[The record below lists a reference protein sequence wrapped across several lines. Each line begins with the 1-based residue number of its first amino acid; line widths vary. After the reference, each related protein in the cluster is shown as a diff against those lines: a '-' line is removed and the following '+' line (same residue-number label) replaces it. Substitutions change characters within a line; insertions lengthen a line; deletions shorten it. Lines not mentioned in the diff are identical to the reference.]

1 MEGVSNR
8 VEKAGLIEVLDEVKQ
23 KSLKVDQLTT
33 DWHYQIKKYLRNQEE
48 GIDQQ
53 FRVWHFRKSIETSK
67 SFEEK
72 SLWRTKIMD

>member
-33 DWHYQIKKYLRNQEE
+33 DRHYQIKKYLRNQEE

-53 FRVWHFRKSIETSK
+53 FRVWYFRKSIETSK

-72 SLWRTKIMD
+72 SL